1 MHLEIN
7 RKHCT
12 KKKER
17 RKIKLIFIHYMHRI
31 INNST
36 TQLQYSC
43 FKVIKKKKTT
53 LITLSI
59 QKKNY
64 LLILPGKL
72 LIKRTLTQFL

>member
-59 QKKNY
+59 QKNITY
-64 LLILPGKL
+64 LYFLENCL
-72 LIKRTLTQFL
+72 LNVH